1 MQPLDVRQRRDL
13 VDPPQPI
20 LALCHHGLRSAQ
32 GVAFRLL
39 QACAMA
45 YKLPPSFKTKDTQP
59 MPTKPSIT
67 SSPRLRVLAAVLTLC
82 FSAGAAQA
90 QRLSELYEAARNYD
104 ATVLAV
110 RALADAVPYQVDQAR
125 AANRPQVGLSVGATQ
140 SNSNTPYSTTRSS
153 HSLTEQAGVAVQY
166 SLFNRAND
174 ITIRRAERGLD
185 TMQLQLQLAEQDLIV
200 RLSQAYFDV
209 LNARE
214 VLATTQANKKAIS
227 EQLASA
233 KRNFEVGTAT
243 ITDTREA
250 QAKYDQ
256 AVAQELAA
264 ENDLSVKR
272 LFLDQIVGRTAVEP
286 KGLAVPVVLPGPQ
299 PSDDAAW
306 LAFSANAPSV
316 RKAQIDFDTAG
327 LDIDKAKAANL
338 PTVGIS
344 GNVGVNHNSVN
355 GSNAVAASVAP
366 FSLSG
371 TGNNSTV
378 GISLNMPLYTGGFND
393 AKIKEAVALR
403 ERTRNDLD
411 VARRKAAQDTRS
423 AFFGYN
429 SGLAQVKALE
439 AAESS
444 AKLALEAIQLGYKV
458 GVRVNLDVLNAQ
470 TQVFQ
475 SQRDLAKARYDVI
488 MANLKLRLASG
499 QLNPQDVTAI
509 DALLAR

>member
-1 MQPLDVRQRRDL
+1 VR
-13 VDPPQPI
+13 
-20 LALCHHGLRSAQ
+20 
-32 GVAFRLL
+32 
-39 QACAMA
+39 
-45 YKLPPSFKTKDTQP
+45 
-59 MPTKPSIT
+59 
-67 SSPRLRVLAAVLTLC
+67 
-82 FSAGAAQA
+82 AQA
-90 QRLSELYEAARNYD
+90 DS
-104 ATVLAV
+104 
-110 RALADAVPYQVDQAR
+110 VPFLVEQAR
-125 AANRPQVGLSVGATQ
+125 AANRPNVGLSAGATLA
-140 SNSNTPYSTTRSS
+140 NSNTPYSTTRSS
-153 HSLTEQAGVAVQY
+153 HARTEQAGLALQY

-174 ITIRRAERGLD
+174 LTILRAERGLD
-185 TMQLQLQLAEQDLIV
+185 TTQLLVLLAEQDLIV

-264 ENDLSVKR
+264 DNDLSVKR
-272 LFLDQIVGRTAVEP
+272 LFLDQIVGRTAIEP

-316 RKAQIDFDTAG
+316 RKAQIDFDVAS
-327 LDIDKAKAANL
+327 LDIDKAKAADL
-338 PTVGIS
+338 PTVGLS
-344 GNVGVNHNSVN
+344 GNVGVNHSSIN
-355 GSNAVAASVAP
+355 GSAAAAAAAVP
-366 FSLSG
+366 FTSSG
-371 TGNNSTV
+371 TGNSTGV

-393 AKIKEAVALR
+393 NKIKESVALR
-403 ERTRNDLD
+403 ERARNDLD
-411 VARRKAAQDTRS
+411 AAKRKAAQDTRS

-429 SGLAQVKALE
+429 SGLAQVTALE

-499 QLNPQDVTAI
+499 QLNPKDVTAI